1 MQKIK
6 DRPVAFHTIFWN
18 YLIMFLF
25 ERAILKVHLKLLTPD
40 TKAVFR
46 RCPVKK
52 VFLKFRKTHW
62 KAPKP
67 GSLF

>member
-1 MQKIK
+1 
-6 DRPVAFHTIFWN
+6 
-18 YLIMFLF
+18 MFLF